1 MSVVSPVALGFAT
14 AACKAGIPTAVTVHS
29 LWPALGPV
37 LPVAAAVLG
46 LRGRPLAWSAVSDV
60 AAQRVQKALG
70 GRGSVMVLPNAV
82 DVDWWRAAS
91 PRPPKD
97 QEVTVVSVL
106 RMSARKRPLP
116 LLRMLTEVRRVV
128 PSTISLRLVL
138 VGDGPQRKAIERQV
152 RRDAMGSWVGLPG
165 RLGRAQVREVLAGA
179 DIYVA
184 PARLE
189 SFGIAALEARSV
201 GLPIVAKRS
210 GGVSSFVRSGEEGL
224 LTGRDRD
231 MTRCIAELVASPQ
244 LRAAM
249 TAHNRS
255 HPPELGWSATMI
267 TTGALYSRAAL
278 LAGGAGVAVEPSTQ
292 TDPRPAVA
300 Q

>member
-1 MSVVSPVALGFAT
+1 M
-14 AACKAGIPTAVTVHS
+14 
-29 LWPALGPV
+29 
-37 LPVAAAVLG
+37 
-46 LRGRPLAWSAVSDV
+46 LA
-60 AAQRVQKALG
+60 
-70 GRGSVMVLPNAV
+70 
-82 DVDWWRAAS
+82 
-91 PRPPKD
+91 
-97 QEVTVVSVL
+97 
-106 RMSARKRPLP
+106 
-116 LLRMLTEVRRVV
+116 EVRRVV

-138 VGDGPQRKAIERQV
+138 VGDGPQRKAVERQV
-152 RRDAMGSWVGLPG
+152 RRDAMGSWVGLTG

-267 TTGALYSRAAL
+267 TTGALYSRAVL
-278 LAGGAGVAVEPSTQ
+278 LAGGARVAVEPSTQ